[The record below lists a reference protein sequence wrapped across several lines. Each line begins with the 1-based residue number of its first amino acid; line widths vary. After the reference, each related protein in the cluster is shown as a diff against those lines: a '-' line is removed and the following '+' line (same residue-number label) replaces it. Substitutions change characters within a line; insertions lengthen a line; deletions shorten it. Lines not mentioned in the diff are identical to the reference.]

1 MGPGFRRDDE
11 LVCAGCALDQ
21 TRSGEPRGNA
31 KMTGNV
37 IETVMGAV
45 VLVVA
50 ALFLF
55 FAYSTSQVRAVQ
67 GYQVTAQFERID
79 GIRDGGD
86 VRIAG
91 VKVGS
96 IVSAS
101 LDPKTFLADVQMS
114 IDPAYKLPD
123 DTVAEIISAGL
134 LGDRYLALV
143 PGGSEQTIP
152 PGGRIKFTQA
162 PVSLENLIGQMIFSQ
177 PGAQK
182 KPGEGEAPSK

>member
-1 MGPGFRRDDE
+1 
-11 LVCAGCALDQ
+11 
-21 TRSGEPRGNA
+21 
-31 KMTGNV
+31 MTGNV

-67 GYQVTAQFERID
+67 GYQVIAQFD
-79 GIRDGGD
+79 SVTGIRDGGD

-96 IVSAS
+96 ILEER
-101 LDPKTFLADVQMS
+101 LDPKTFLATVRLS

-134 LGDRYLALV
+134 LGDRFMALV
-143 PGGSEQTIP
+143 PGGSEQMIP
-152 PGGRIKFTQA
+152 PGGRIKFTQS

-182 KPGEGEAPSK
+182 KPGEGETPSK

>member
-1 MGPGFRRDDE
+1 MP
-11 LVCAGCALDQ
+11 
-21 TRSGEPRGNA
+21 
-31 KMTGNV
+31 GNV
-37 IETVMGAV
+37 IETVMGGV

-55 FAYSTSQVRAVQ
+55 FSYSTSQVRAVQ

-96 IVSAS
+96 IQSAT
-101 LDPKTFLADVQMS
+101 LDPNTFLAEVRMS

-123 DTVAEIISAGL
+123 DTVAEIVSAGL

-143 PGGSEQTIP
+143 PGGSEQMIA

-182 KPGEGEAPSK
+182 KPEEGEAPPK

>member
-1 MGPGFRRDDE
+1 
-11 LVCAGCALDQ
+11 
-21 TRSGEPRGNA
+21 
-31 KMTGNV
+31 
-37 IETVMGAV
+37 
-45 VLVVA
+45 
-50 ALFLF
+50 
-55 FAYSTSQVRAVQ
+55 
-67 GYQVTAQFERID
+67 
-79 GIRDGGD
+79 
-86 VRIAG
+86 
-91 VKVGS
+91 
-96 IVSAS
+96 
-101 LDPKTFLADVQMS
+101 VQMS

>member
-1 MGPGFRRDDE
+1 M
-11 LVCAGCALDQ
+11 
-21 TRSGEPRGNA
+21 
-31 KMTGNV
+31 MGNV
-37 IETVMGAV
+37 IETVMGGV

-67 GYQVTAQFERID
+67 GYQVSAQFERID

-101 LDPKTFLADVQMS
+101 LDPKTFLADVRLS
-114 IDPAYKLPD
+114 INPAYKLPD
-123 DTVAEIISAGL
+123 DTVAEIVSAGL

>member
-1 MGPGFRRDDE
+1 
-11 LVCAGCALDQ
+11 
-21 TRSGEPRGNA
+21 
-31 KMTGNV
+31 MTGNM

-50 ALFLF
+50 GWFLF

-67 GYQVTAQFERID
+67 GYEVTAQFD
-79 GIRDGGD
+79 SVAGIRDGSD

-96 IVSAS
+96 IVSET
-101 LDPKTFLADVQMS
+101 LDPKTFLATVRMS
-114 IDPAYKLPD
+114 VDHSYKLPD
-123 DTVAEIISAGL
+123 DTVAEIVSAGL

-152 PGGRIKFTQA
+152 PGGRIKFTQS
-162 PVSLENLIGQMIFSQ
+162 PVSLEHLIGQMIFSQ

-182 KPGEGEAPSK
+182 KPEEGEAPSK